1 LRRINNNALPSATR
15 ALPVERR
22 LEKDKDKDKE
32 KEKEKESEKEKRYN
46 EKGEHRLP
54 ILDSLGAAAEAIS
67 GQQSQAEEK

>member
-22 LEKDKDKDKE
+22 LEKDKDKD